1 MTLEESGPIA
11 LQFQLLFNGT
21 AESNS
26 GDVLYKQKTRMYP
39 TFKVE
44 LNGTAIYRLVHHEF
58 ERHFVTAGQLFK
70 ACGLTLTEGFFLF
83 ELKLTEFE
91 VDFLIS
97 QFPYCDI
104 WVSVEQAR
112 VMALG
117 LGVETPLELLLSES
131 LDDCYSSDNIS
142 RNEIMHNWI
151 VPSIP
156 NLQYSTRALLETSF
170 ETVELLEPPN
180 RKIRTQI
187 SRSNKQ
193 VGMVLKDRAE
203 SGLVRWQVWAYEQ
216 FLQQQQQQQNHS
228 SIEDTPPI
236 LDRSGA
242 IWDTLQGLLS
252 DLQTLGRKGQVMS
265 GRVLSDNMMVGN
277 MPLKKEYLG
286 HSLLLQQLYIAVMV
300 EKLVNELN
308 RVSSTFNSINAT
320 AAVAGGGGGAVE
332 EGGLV
337 VNSSEQAVIINKGNA
352 SNRSSSF
359 VEDEGIGATT
369 NTSTTT
375 PNHLTENMLFH
386 DRMDLLEQEL
396 YRVKRRTKKKLD
408 EYQFYQ
414 DDLTQQI
421 NELNSWKSQSDR
433 VRKSERV
440 WMLMLMV
447 CVIFGVFS
455 LRTFYFK

>member
-1 MTLEESGPIA
+1 MILEEEGPIL
-11 LQFQLLFNGT
+11 LQFQLLFNGDVET
-21 AESNS
+21 AQEVN
-26 GDVLYKQKTRMYP
+26 YKQKTRMYP

-44 LNGTAIYRLVHHEF
+44 LNSTPIYRLIHYEF
-58 ERHFVTAGQLFK
+58 ERHFISAGQLFK

-83 ELKLTEFE
+83 ELKLSEFE

-104 WVSVEQAR
+104 WVSVEQGRA
-112 VMALG
+112 MALG
-117 LGVETPLELLLSES
+117 LGVEFELGLFLSEE
-131 LDDCYSSDNIS
+131 LDECYSSDNMS

-193 VGMVLKDRAE
+193 TGMVMKDRAE

-216 FLQQQQQQQNHS
+216 FLQQQQQQQNEG
-228 SIEDTPPI
+228 EDAASPPS

-242 IWDTLQGLLS
+242 VWDTLQGLLS
-252 DLQTLGRKGQVMS
+252 DLQTLSRRGQVTS

-300 EKLVNELN
+300 EKIVNELN
-308 RVSSTFNSINAT
+308 RVSNTLN
-320 AAVAGGGGGAVE
+320 
-332 EGGLV
+332 V
-337 VNSSEQAVIINKGNA
+337 VNAVNVVDAASTTNIKEQTVIVNKKMDITSPSPSSLVDG
-352 SNRSSSF
+352 
-359 VEDEGIGATT
+359 GIGATT

-375 PNHLTENMLFH
+375 PNHPSDNNMLFH

-396 YRVKRRTKKKLD
+396 YRVKRRSKKKFE
-408 EYQFYQ
+408 EYQLYQ

-440 WMLMLMV
+440 WMLMLMF

>member
-1 MTLEESGPIA
+1 MALEDHGPIA
-11 LQFQLLFNGT
+11 LQFQLLFNGNVET
-21 AESNS
+21 IQEAN
-26 GDVLYKQKTRMYP
+26 YKHKTRMYP
-39 TFKVE
+39 TFKVD
-44 LNGTAIYRLVHHEF
+44 LNSTPIYRLIHHEF
-58 ERHFVTAGQLFK
+58 ERHFVSAGQLFK

-104 WVSVEQAR
+104 WVSVEQGRA
-112 VMALG
+112 MALG
-117 LGVETPLELLLSES
+117 LGVEYELGLLLSEE
-131 LDDCYSSDNIS
+131 LDECYSSDNMS

-170 ETVELLEPPN
+170 DTVELLEPPN

-193 VGMVLKDRAE
+193 MGMVMKDRAE

-216 FLQQQQQQQNHS
+216 FLQQQHPNEG
-228 SIEDTPPI
+228 EDTSLPPI

-242 IWDTLQGLLS
+242 VWDTLQGLLS
-252 DLQTLGRKGQVMS
+252 DLQTLSRRGHVAS

-300 EKLVNELN
+300 EKIMNELN
-308 RVSSTFNSINAT
+308 RVSSTLNMVNAVN
-320 AAVAGGGGGAVE
+320 AVDAEITTNTKEQTVIVNKNNITSPSPSS
-332 EGGLV
+332 LV
-337 VNSSEQAVIINKGNA
+337 DG
-352 SNRSSSF
+352 
-359 VEDEGIGATT
+359 DIGATT
-369 NTSTTT
+369 STSTTT
-375 PNHLTENMLFH
+375 QNNNRTDSNMLFH

-396 YRVKRRTKKKLD
+396 YRVKRRSKKKFE
-408 EYQFYQ
+408 EYQLYQ

-440 WMLMLMV
+440 WMLMLMF

-455 LRTFYFK
+455 LRTFYFR